1 MLCMQSKTK
10 QYEKATLPI
19 LLGINPFPVERE
31 GNRGAQRAI
40 MAPENGDKAEQD
52 EPAPAVLLRDEAG
65 DAASPVSAKRG
76 PPPASSPSKK
86 KMKKKHMDPAVL
98 EFRMTIQQCCKNN
111 DLATALEAYE
121 RAERDQVR
129 IEAVSFYSLLNL
141 CDGLSDRGIHVGT
154 PQTEKNDDNNNS
166 DNSNQKCDPSSSTT
180 PTDDAAP
187 AAEIRSVDDTTRLQ
201 YAQRIQKRMNELH
214 LALSENAYTALVR
227 LYSRTGHMEQAEQLL
242 EQAER
247 TQQCKP
253 RLRLY
258 ACLLTAYCH
267 RRHSSHDDLVSA
279 VRVWHRLSQQG
290 LALTE
295 KEYGTLLQC
304 CVATGDATVLER
316 VLTDLSEDVPV
327 PARATTA
334 TIKEWFESPHA
345 SGKGE
350 PSATAPILAQISSST
365 TATTM
370 GPVVNPGAGWTIS
383 EACPVE
389 AETGKLLSGC
399 LQGEFLQPVELSRQA
414 WEEMKSMNESIAVT
428 GKVSEN
434 DPLVF
439 QGGGKGRKR
448 QVDGNALQER
458 KRHWTAFQNDLEHRQ
473 RSGRPVDVL
482 IDGANVGFFDQNFA
496 GAPKHVDYG
505 QIDWVVQHF
514 LRQNKSVLLVMH
526 SRHFSPRL
534 MPASAQPI
542 LRRWLDA
549 GVLYRTPPGMD
560 DDWFWLHAALYFGPG
575 TLVVTN
581 DEMRD
586 HHFQMVAPRSFLRWR
601 DRHQVHFDFGAWE
614 ENSPDKNKKKVAK
627 TGMSSPPRSSRSRK
641 VLLTYPDRYSRR
653 IQRIKD
659 YGLVVPL
666 PKRGDPNR
674 FLDGTFVAKD
684 EDVPVEETY
693 LCIRAN

>member
-1 MLCMQSKTK
+1 
-10 QYEKATLPI
+10 
-19 LLGINPFPVERE
+19 
-31 GNRGAQRAI
+31 
-40 MAPENGDKAEQD
+40 MASENGDKAKQD
-52 EPAPAVLLRDEAG
+52 EPAPAVLLRDG
-65 DAASPVSAKRG
+65 DDAAPPVSAKRG
-76 PPPASSPSKK
+76 PPPASSPSQKK
-86 KMKKKHMDPAVL
+86 KTKKKHMDPAVL
-98 EFRMTIQQCCKNN
+98 AFRMTVQQCCKNN

-141 CDGLSDRGIHVGT
+141 CDGFSDRGIHVGT
-154 PQTEKNDDNNNS
+154 PQTDKNDDNNP
-166 DNSNQKCDPSSSTT
+166 KCDSTSSTT
-180 PTDDAAP
+180 PTDDSAAP
-187 AAEIRSVDDTTRLQ
+187 AAEIRSVDDATRLQ
-201 YAQRIQKRMNELH
+201 YAQRIQKRMQELH
-214 LALSENAYTALVR
+214 LALTENAYTALVR

-242 EQAER
+242 EEAER

-258 ACLLTAYCH
+258 ACLLTAFCQKN
-267 RRHSSHDDLVSA
+267 SHDDLVSA
-279 VRVWHRLSQQG
+279 VQIWHRLSQKG

-304 CVATGDATVLER
+304 SVATGDATVLER

-345 SGKGE
+345 SGGNEEE
-350 PSATAPILAQISSST
+350 PSATALILAQISSST
-365 TATTM
+365 TSTTM
-370 GPVVNPGAGWTIS
+370 GPVVNPGAGWTVS

-399 LQGEFLQPVELSRQA
+399 LQGEFLQPVELSHQA

-434 DPLVF
+434 DSLVF

-448 QVDGNALQER
+448 QVDGKALQER
-458 KRHWTAFQNDLEHRQ
+458 KRHWAAFQNDLEHRQ
-473 RSGRPVDVL
+473 RNGRPVDVL
-482 IDGANVGFFDQNFA
+482 IDGANVGFYEQNFA

-505 QIDWVVQHF
+505 RIDWVVQHF
-514 LRQNKSVLLVMH
+514 LRQSKSVLLVMH

-542 LRRWLDA
+542 LRRWLEA

-560 DDWFWLHAALYFGPG
+560 DDWFWLHAALHFGPG

-601 DRHQVHFDFGAWE
+601 DRHQVHFNFGAWE
-614 ENSPDKNKKKVAK
+614 EKSPDKKKAK
-627 TGMSSPPRSSRSRK
+627 TGTSSPSRSSRSRK

-666 PKRGDPNR
+666 LKRGDSNR